1 MKIEEAKRMLEE
13 GDMSASAV
21 SRELGF
27 SEPKYFGAL
36 FKRLVGVS
44 PAVYQKQHHRR

>member
-1 MKIEEAKRMLEE
+1 MKIEEAKKMLKE
-13 GDMSASAV
+13 GMSASEV